1 MNLPLK
7 TELLHHIG
15 AKHLPVG
22 LGGEATNELEN
33 WLMVQ
38 ELVEAFSFNARRIAR
53 KLAHFV
59 GVLNREDLNYH
70 ADSLREIAAKNR
82 TIYRRLRKE
91 LEDLTNHG
99 HYLMTSLQ
107 NPDANLMQRLAV
119 QVLII
124 FSRSNIRGPP

>member
-1 MNLPLK
+1 MVFYLFGPLDSGYGHPARHEHDK
-7 TELLHHIG
+7 ITDLLTCYW
-15 AKHLPVG
+15 AKQNRL
-22 LGGEATNELEN
+22 L
-33 WLMVQ
+33 VQ

-99 HYLMTSLQ
+99 HYLMT
-107 NPDANLMQRLAV
+107 R
-119 QVLII
+119 
-124 FSRSNIRGPP
+124 

>member
-1 MNLPLK
+1 MLTCYWPKQNR
-7 TELLHHIG
+7 LL
-15 AKHLPVG
+15 
-22 LGGEATNELEN
+22 
-33 WLMVQ
+33 VQ

-99 HYLMTSLQ
+99 HYLMTRYSDVSNVGYCQGDSFKVPPKSLLK
-107 NPDANLMQRLAV
+107 ANL
-119 QVLII
+119 
-124 FSRSNIRGPP
+124 NYCK